1 MITMAKAQLEDFI
14 RHANT
19 CLPEEACALLLGE
32 RSEKGK
38 IVREIYITENVDH
51 TNEHFTITPQ
61 EQLKAVRYA
70 RERGWCILGNIHS
83 HPETPSRPSEED
95 IRLAADPKA
104 SYLIVSL
111 MDAENPVCKAFH
123 VENLV
128 SEQETLFLTEEDT

>member
-1 MITMAKAQLEDFI
+1 MISMTKGQLEQFTE
-14 RHANT
+14 HAKR

-32 RSEKGK
+32 YDENGK
-38 IVREIYITENVDH
+38 IVREVYITENVDH

-70 RERGWCILGNIHS
+70 RKQGWCILGNIHS

-95 IRLAADPKA
+95 KRLAVDPKA